1 MANTINWGKAAEN
14 NTNGYGKL
22 ATNTINAGAIYED
35 SWAGETALIGVS
47 AAFSYAK
54 SSYHQDES
62 DPTPTITGNTGGTF
76 SATPSGLSINAS
88 TGTID
93 LSASTIQSYT
103 ITYTVDGVS
112 ANFSLGVTASPFIA
126 NTYSMD
132 FDSAS
137 SQYIDAGNDAS
148 LYPGTSDMSYS
159 FWFKS
164 DSLSGYKT
172 IFSQGA
178 TDLNALAKSDK
189 AIFITTLGDE
199 LRIFVAA
206 DIGAWAIDQ
215 SNTAFNTS
223 NANFVAGNW
232 YHIVFTFDRDGDGVI
247 YVNGVANATQ
257 AVNGSSTSVDIVSN
271 DNTIIGGVAYDFDGK
286 IDEVAIWNTALSSD
300 AVQEIYDATN
310 NNTGK
315 ALDLSTD
322 YNNYTS
328 SSNLQYWNRLG
339 D

>member
-1 MANTINWGKAAEN
+1 MIP
-14 NTNGYGKL
+14 
-22 ATNTINAGAIYED
+22 AGGLGP
-35 SWAGETALIGVS
+35 SVS
-47 AAFSYAK
+47 ADFSYSK
-54 SSYHQDES
+54 SSYHQDEA
-62 DPTPTITGNTGGTF
+62 DPTPTITGTAGGSFNADAGVVFVDTGTYN
-76 SATPSGLSINAS
+76 SS
-88 TGTID
+88 TGQID
-93 LSASTIQSYT
+93 LSASTIDSHI
-103 ITYTVDGVS
+103 ITYTVDGVQS
-112 ANFSLGVTASPFIA
+112 GQTIGITESPYLD
-126 NTYSMD
+126 NTYSME

-137 SQYIDAGNDAS
+137 SQYINAGNDAS

-247 YVNGVANATQ
+247 YVNGVPNVTQ

-300 AVQEIYDATN
+300 AVQEIYNATN

-315 ALDLSTD
+315 ALDLNTD
-322 YNNYTS
+322 TGNYTS
-328 SSNLQYWNRLG
+328 SSNLQYWNRMG
-339 D
+339 E

>member
-1 MANTINWGKAAEN
+1 MSRHYHSLLNVLT
-14 NTNGYGKL
+14 
-22 ATNTINAGAIYED
+22 
-35 SWAGETALIGVS
+35 S

-54 SSYHQDES
+54 NSYHQDEA
-62 DPTPTITGNTGGTF
+62 DPTPTITGSPGGTF
-76 SATPSGLSINAS
+76 SATPSGLSINTS

-93 LSASTIQSYT
+93 LDNSDIQSYT
-103 ITYTVDGVS
+103 ITYTVSGVS
-112 ANFSLGVTASPFIA
+112 ANQTLAVTASPFIA
-126 NTYSMD
+126 NNFSME
-132 FDSAS
+132 FDAAS
-137 SQYIDAGNDAS
+137 SQYINAGNDAS

-164 DSLSGYKT
+164 NSLSGYKT

-247 YVNGVANATQ
+247 YVNGVPNVTQ

-271 DNTIIGGVAYDFDGK
+271 DNTIIGGVTYDFDGK
-286 IDEVAIWNTALSSD
+286 LDEFAIWNAALSSD
-300 AVQEIYDATN
+300 AVTEIYNATY

-315 ALDLSTD
+315 VLDLNTD
-322 YNNYTS
+322 TGNYTS
-328 SSNLQYWNRLG
+328 SANLQYWNRLG